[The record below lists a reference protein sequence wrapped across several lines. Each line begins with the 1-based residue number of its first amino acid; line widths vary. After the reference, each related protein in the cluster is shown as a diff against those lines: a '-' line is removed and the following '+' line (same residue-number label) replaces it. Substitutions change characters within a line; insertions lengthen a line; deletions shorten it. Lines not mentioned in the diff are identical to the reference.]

1 MESVIV
7 KPAEQ
12 SIQAAPAEVELTEQS
27 IVELSNEDLSHVA
40 GGPFVLNR

>member
-7 KPAEQ
+7 KPAEENVQ
-12 SIQAAPAEVELTEQS
+12 IAPLEVELTEKS
-27 IVELSNEDLSHVA
+27 IVELSIEDLSHVA

>member
-12 SIQAAPAEVELTEQS
+12 SEQVSPVEVELTEKS
-27 IVELSNEDLSHVA
+27 IVELSIEDLSHVA